1 MAGWMSAV
9 SGKRTGIAMPGLERI
24 SRRRLAIWVSLALV
38 ILAGFVSLLLMQGIE
53 RQLRDITQ
61 TYAVRHQA
69 SELII
74 SLGEAEAN
82 QRGYLLTRNE
92 EFLVPYRGAM
102 ERIQAQVRSLLDM
115 TADDPAQAARV
126 RGITGDIAGKMQEMA
141 RAVDLV
147 ANRRQAE
154 AQTLTETGLG
164 ARLMTEVRETLNHF
178 ISEENQ
184 KLVSR
189 NEGIDHS
196 RIVLMA
202 VLISAFAAA
211 AILAYALLSRT
222 QKQVSALAQRHQG
235 LMTQNEA
242 LEAEIAERTKTI
254 EEARLHAER
263 ERQRVEALLQDTNHR
278 IGNSLATVSSLLAL
292 QLMRTRSE
300 EVREALEAA
309 RLRVHAVAS
318 AHRRLRLGSDLESA
332 CAKEFLGAVIED
344 MMATQNEAARAEIE
358 ADIESI
364 EVSARDATTIGILAS
379 ELVTNSLKHAFPD
392 GRKGTILVRLKRE
405 GEVPVLTV
413 ADDGV
418 GLPAEQG
425 EGGLGSVIIQQ
436 LAGQFG
442 GEPKY
447 AAGPAGGVVVT
458 IALPYL
464 NRPMAP
470 LTEGH

>member
-9 SGKRTGIAMPGLERI
+9 SGKRTGIAMPGLGRI
-24 SRRRLAIWVSLALV
+24 SLRRLAVWVSLALV
-38 ILAGFVSLLLMQGIE
+38 ILAGLASLLLMQGIE
-53 RQLRDITQ
+53 RQLGDITQ

-69 SELII
+69 SELTIA
-74 SLGEAEAN
+74 LGEAEAN
-82 QRGYLLTRNE
+82 QRGYLLTRDAQ
-92 EFLVPYRGAM
+92 FLSPYRSAM
-102 ERIQAQVRSLLDM
+102 ERIEAQVQTLLDM

-126 RGITGDIAGKMQEMA
+126 RGITGDISVKMAEMA
-141 RAVDLV
+141 RAVELV
-147 ANRRQAE
+147 ATSRDAE
-154 AQTLTETGLG
+154 AQTLTETGMG
-164 ARLMTEVRETLNHF
+164 ARVMAEVRDTLNLF

-184 KLVSR
+184 KLVTR
-189 NEGIDHS
+189 NEAID
-196 RIVLMA
+196 RTRVGLAA
-202 VLISAFAAA
+202 VLISALGAA

-222 QKQVSALAQRHQG
+222 QKQVSALTQRHQG

-242 LEAEIAERTKTI
+242 LEAEIAERTKAI
-254 EEARLHAER
+254 EEARTHAER

-300 EVREALEAA
+300 EVRTALEAA

-318 AHRRLRLGSDLESA
+318 AHRRLRLGDDLESA
-332 CAKEFLGAVIED
+332 CAKEFLGAVIDD
-344 MMATQNEAARAEIE
+344 MMATQNDAARAKIQ

-364 EVSARDATTIGILAS
+364 EVSARDATTIGILVS
-379 ELVTNSLKHAFPD
+379 ELVTNALKHAFPG
-392 GRKGTILVRLKRE
+392 GRHGTISVRLARE
-405 GEVPVLTV
+405 GDVPVLCV

-418 GLPAEQG
+418 GLPPEQG

-442 GEPKY
+442 GTPSY
-447 AAGPAGGVVVT
+447 SAGERSGVVVT

-464 NRPMAP
+464 NRPMA
-470 LTEGH
+470 TQTGEH